1 MENMVN
7 ISHKARKYYSD
18 KINSLPPNA
27 GKNQDYHIRK
37 MADRLADEFDEI
49 WLKYEKGEVSFQQ
62 WKKSLN
68 KWLKAELI

>member
-1 MENMVN
+1 
-7 ISHKARKYYSD
+7 
-18 KINSLPPNA
+18 
-27 GKNQDYHIRK
+27 